1 MHNVT
6 YDSRSIILD
15 GKRELLLSGSIH
27 YQRVHPSDWP
37 RVLSLAVEAGFNTIQ
52 TYTFWDLH
60 EVTEGTISFSGQNDL
75 NSFVSIANSLGLYVV
90 VRIGPYACGEH
101 FNGGV
106 PLWMR
111 AGTSG
116 GGGGSGAA
124 CFRCSDPVWENYTTH
139 VLNAIVFELSSNNL
153 LFTQG
158 GPVILLQAENE
169 YNGNDESYLAF
180 VVAAAR
186 NATTQVPWL
195 LCHDLPLCTRVN
207 AGGEAVLCTI
217 NGFWE
222 DGSQEGV
229 SQPSPAWVAGQRSGN
244 PNQPLMW
251 TEDQGWFDNWGL
263 GKRVRHTSDILYG
276 VARGI
281 ALGIS
286 FQ

>member
-1 MHNVT
+1 MTARFLCLLSVVAAAAASASAVTSTPATSAITLAPAALHNVT

-60 EVTEGTISFSGQNDL
+60 EAAEGNISFAGQNDL

-116 GGGGSGAA
+116 AT
-124 CFRCSDPVWENYTTH
+124 CFRCSDPAWEDFTVH
-139 VLNAIVFELSSNNL
+139 VLNAVVFELKSDNL
-153 LFTQG
+153 LFSQG

-169 YNGNDESYLAF
+169 YNGNDEAYLAF
-180 VVAAAR
+180 VVTAAR
-186 NATTQVPWL
+186 NATTDVPWV
-195 LCHDLPLCTRVN
+195 LCHDLPLCTKVN
-207 AGGEAVLCTI
+207 AGGEAVLCSI
-217 NGFWE
+217 NG
-222 DGSQEGV
+222 
-229 SQPSPAWVAGQRSGN
+229 
-244 PNQPLMW
+244 
-251 TEDQGWFDNWGL
+251 
-263 GKRVRHTSDILYG
+263 
-276 VARGI
+276 
-281 ALGIS
+281 
-286 FQ
+286 